1 MEEEINNFKL
11 ISTTIKYKKLGFTYR
26 GISELLHVSKAKI
39 ESMVK
44 FKVLL
49 KDFASKERQKV
60 FNKLSKGA
68 LMALLKLK
76 KSNDKERYYYVIRR
90 LVEESKG
97 REKFTEE
104 SILRIANE
112 YERSKNKKTLEIDEE
127 NLLKIINKHFGDLLK
142 KEEVIAK

>member
-39 ESMVK
+39 ESMEK
-44 FKVLL
+44 FKILL
-49 KDFASKERQKV
+49 KDFSSKERQKV
-60 FNKLSKGA
+60 FNKLSRGA

-90 LVEESKG
+90 LVEESKR
-97 REKFTEE
+97 REKFTKEN
-104 SILRIANE
+104 ILRIANE
-112 YERSKNKKTLEIDEE
+112 YEKGGNKKTSEIDEE
-127 NLLKIINKHFGDLLK
+127 TLLKIINKHFGDLLK